1 MPKFALRLEADR
13 IYDNP
18 LEARSSHVGQ
28 MVEVAVTRPGAANSK
43 NRKGNTIGRRRRT
56 A

>member
-18 LEARSSHVGQ
+18 LEARSSHV
-28 MVEVAVTRPGAANSK
+28 VARG
-43 NRKGNTIGRRRRT
+43 
-56 A
+56 